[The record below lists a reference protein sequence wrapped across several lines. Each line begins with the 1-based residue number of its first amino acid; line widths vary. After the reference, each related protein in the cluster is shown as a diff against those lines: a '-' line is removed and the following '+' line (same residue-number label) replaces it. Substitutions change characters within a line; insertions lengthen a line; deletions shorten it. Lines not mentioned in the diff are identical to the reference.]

1 MRESPKF
8 EKSFDVEGGSF
19 QNAGNVSGQIKSIL
33 KDLGVSTDIVR
44 RVAIICYESE
54 INIVSYAK
62 KGTITLAVTDNAVKI
77 ETKDEGPGIPDI
89 DLAMKEGYSTATA
102 AVREMGFGAG
112 HGAGE
117 HEEILRPPHHH
128 LRGGCRDLREDD
140 GDEFPETSSPRSAP
154 GDALR
159 REVQKLGGRPR
170 PGQMPERMI
179 IADETLVRELNLKV
193 PAPREASS
201 GTSRGVRGG
210 SPSPT

>member
-1 MRESPKF
+1 MGKPLKF

-62 KGTITLAVTDNAVKI
+62 KGQITLAVTDEAVKI

-89 DLAMKEGYSTATA
+89 ELAMKEGYSTATA

-112 HGAGE
+112 MGLANMKKYSD
-117 HEEILRPPHHH
+117 H
-128 LRGGCRDLREDD
+128 LMI
-140 GDEFPETSSPRSAP
+140 TS
-154 GDALR
+154 
-159 REVQKLGGRPR
+159 EVGVGTCVTMTVMNFQKLLHPDH
-170 PGQMPERMI
+170 PPV
-179 IADETLVRELNLKV
+179 TL
-193 PAPREASS
+193 
-201 GTSRGVRGG
+201 
-210 SPSPT
+210 

>member
-1 MRESPKF
+1 MGNPLKF

-62 KGTITLAVTDNAVKI
+62 KGQITLAVTDEAVKI

-89 DLAMKEGYSTATA
+89 ELAMKEGYSTATA

-112 HGAGE
+112 MGLANMKKYSD
-117 HEEILRPPHHH
+117 H
-128 LRGGCRDLREDD
+128 LMI
-140 GDEFPETSSPRSAP
+140 TS
-154 GDALR
+154 
-159 REVQKLGGRPR
+159 EVGVGTCVTMTVMNFQKLLHPDH
-170 PGQMPERMI
+170 PPV
-179 IADETLVRELNLKV
+179 TL
-193 PAPREASS
+193 
-201 GTSRGVRGG
+201 
-210 SPSPT
+210 